1 MTSHIDPSTI
11 DFGRSANDYARFRGG
26 FPVELFDRLGKSF
39 LVGLPRQRLLD
50 VGTGTGALAREFAR
64 HGCTVVATDPSLEL
78 LAQARELD
86 IEAGVDIEYLQLPAE
101 RSHFPSA
108 SFDAVTA
115 GRCWHWFN
123 RPTAAAEILR
133 LLVPGGTLAI
143 THFDRVALAAGDVL
157 EATQALI
164 ERWNPDW
171 ASSPPLTFG
180 GGIGIYPEWIRDVTR
195 AGFCDIE
202 TFSFDLPVA
211 YSHESW
217 RGRVRSGGGVG
228 ASLSSPDV
236 AALDAELAQLLKSHF
251 PSEPL
256 LVTHRAFAVIARTPK
271 L

>member
-1 MTSHIDPSTI
+1 MPQNIDSSAV

-26 FPVELFDRLGKSF
+26 FPVELFDRLAASF
-39 LVGLPRQRLLD
+39 SVGLPGQRLLD

-64 HGCTVVATDPSLEL
+64 RGCSVVATDPSSEL

-86 IEAGVDIEYLQLPAE
+86 TEAGVEVEYLQMAAE

-115 GRCWHWFN
+115 GRCWHWFD
-123 RPTAAAEILR
+123 RPTAAAEISR
-133 LLVPGGTLAI
+133 VLVPGGTLAI
-143 THFDRVALAAGDVL
+143 THFDRVALGTGGVL

-171 ASSPPLTFG
+171 ARSSPPLTFG
-180 GGIGIYPEWIRDVTR
+180 GGIGIYPEWVRDVTR
-195 AGFCDIE
+195 AGFRDIE

-211 YSHESW
+211 YTHESW

-228 ASLSSPDV
+228 ASLSSADV
-236 AALDAELAQLLKSHF
+236 AALDAELAQLLERRF

-256 LVTHRAFAVIARTPK
+256 LVAHRAFAVIARTPK
-271 L
+271 